1 MTEVEV
7 SHKAG
12 IVQFKLFKK
21 WRGGEELTGASW
33 KLFDDEGNE
42 VASDLAAGSGE
53 IIAPGRYKVTAL
65 YNDNTY
71 TKMFNIKPG
80 RKKLIQVVVK

>member
-1 MTEVEV
+1 LLLVV
-7 SHKAG
+7 
-12 IVQFKLFKK
+12 
-21 WRGGEELTGASW
+21 
-33 KLFDDEGNE
+33 EGNE
-42 VASDLAAGSGE
+42 VSSNLAAGSGE

-65 YNDNTY
+65 YNENTY